1 MITKM
6 PELQSLWDQSLGDS
20 GICIAVLDGPVDR
33 YHPCFDGANLNQM
46 QTLVS
51 GVANQGS
58 ASQHGT
64 HVASVIFGQQGSSVL
79 GIAPGC
85 RGLLLPIFQ
94 DGKGDGLAPC
104 SQIDL
109 ARAITQAV
117 EAGANIINN

>member
-1 MITKM
+1 M
-6 PELQSLWDQSLGDS
+6 
-20 GICIAVLDGPVDR
+20 
-33 YHPCFDGANLNQM
+33 
-46 QTLVS
+46 
-51 GVANQGS
+51 
-58 ASQHGT
+58 
-64 HVASVIFGQQGSSVL
+64 L